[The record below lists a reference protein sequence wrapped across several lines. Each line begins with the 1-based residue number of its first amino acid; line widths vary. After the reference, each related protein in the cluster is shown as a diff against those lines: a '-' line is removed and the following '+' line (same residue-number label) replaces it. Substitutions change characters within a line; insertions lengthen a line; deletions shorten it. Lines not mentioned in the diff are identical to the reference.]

1 MRIYKCWFCSSPIY
15 PGHGTLFVRN
25 DCKEFRFCR
34 GKCHKAFKKHRNP
47 RKVKWTKIARK
58 CLKKELTDDL
68 SQTFEKKRN
77 SLMRYERDAMLQTIE
92 AVPKIVG
99 IKQKREAAFI
109 KKRLMKGIEMRKA
122 EDVKL
127 VNTQMYLIK
136 APNAK
141 EKEKDMD
148 VESMSSDQEPE
159 EVMDISMD
167 KLEGEVEKEKST
179 TAPKKVTIRKRQK
192 LLAKA

>member
-1 MRIYKCWFCSSPIY
+1 MERFSSEMI
-15 PGHGTLFVRN
+15 V
-25 DCKEFRFCR
+25 RFCR